1 MHIHAGGERVTAGRL
16 LRQASSRTR
25 FNICDLSP
33 LHQDAIRRR
42 PWPAVFIT
50 PWRDAMRDRVVWP
63 ATPSWPDCVLKSV
76 SHCAIAIRQVKEPP
90 GCAWHLDTERTH

>member
-1 MHIHAGGERVTAGRL
+1 
-16 LRQASSRTR
+16 
-25 FNICDLSP
+25 
-33 LHQDAIRRR
+33 
-42 PWPAVFIT
+42 
-50 PWRDAMRDRVVWP
+50 MRDRVVWP